1 MVDGATLERLCGG
14 NSTGGSNPPPSA
26 NTMAAKKTIIIE
38 AIAGIVSALCAA
50 SCFADIKDGVAVTA
64 LPAPDETGAYVF
76 GNADYTT
83 TTFYETTL
91 SAGLAYPVWDEIG
104 VPSGATVKFVG
115 GVALSSLPDGCTFD
129 FSGCTHLLVTD
140 NSVLGS
146 GFTVPELTT
155 LLYLKCNVSVN
166 GSVASFSTPAGDA
179 SIESSLV
186 INGTN
191 TVGDQRCNVI
201 FNGAVTGADSGYI
214 ELHGFGRHVT
224 FNGALNFDGT
234 IRLRTS
240 QRNQRVIVNS
250 AEAESSI
257 GTFEGNDWGNDR
269 TSETRGAPQQLIYLP
284 ASQTPCTMIVG
295 RFNQNEIGGLLEP
308 DEAGNFR
315 YRRWGVLLAT
325 CSNNTVCVS
334 NIVRHGAC
342 HLMACSDGAYTFGN
356 EPAFDQGFGNFEI
369 VHLGKN
375 AQGHADRSPKFY
387 PSPNVN
393 LKFTGRFTGNYRSA
407 APSFDYTSESNTVN
421 RGTLDMSGAESYAH
435 EHQPIRIVGYSPWNL
450 PRSIKV
456 HPNLA
461 ATTTNIVTDT
471 RWVMP
476 LDFGAVTDEIDV
488 ARCETDA
495 ILSVPET
502 CTVVVS
508 NATTAAGATVI
519 PGRYPVIIGS
529 AVVNAAGK
537 TGSAAFADWTV
548 ELAGRWGGFGVL
560 LEMSDTGLYI
570 AVKHSGLSISL
581 R

>member
-1 MVDGATLERLCGG
+1 MKGICTVR
-14 NSTGGSNPPPSA
+14 
-26 NTMAAKKTIIIE
+26 KTIIIE
-38 AIAGIVSALCAA
+38 AIVGIVSFLCAA

-191 TVGDQRCNVI
+191 TVGNQRGNVI
-201 FNGAVTGADSGYI
+201 YNGAVTGADTGYI

-224 FNGALNFDGT
+224 FKGELNFGGT
-234 IRLRTS
+234 IRLRNS

-250 AEAESSI
+250 AEAESCI
-257 GTFEGNDWGNDR
+257 GTLEGNDWGNDR
-269 TSETRGAPQQLIYLP
+269 TDQTRGAPQQLIYLP

-308 DEAGNFR
+308 DQAGNFK

-342 HLMACSDGAYTFGN
+342 HLMACSDGAYTFGA
-356 EPAFDQGFGNFEI
+356 EPDFNQGFGNFEI

-375 AQGHADRSPKFY
+375 THGHADRAPVFY
-387 PSPNVN
+387 PSPNAN
-393 LKFTGRFTGNYRSA
+393 LKFTGRFTGNYEGT
-407 APSFDYTSESNTVN
+407 APSFNYTAESNVVN
-421 RGTLDMSGAESYAH
+421 CATLDTTEATVYQGA
-435 EHQPIRIVGYSPWNL
+435 HQTINVTGYSPWNL
-450 PRSIKV
+450 PRTIASHEKLKGSRMFITV
-456 HPNLA
+456 L
-461 ATTTNIVTDT
+461 DS
-471 RWVMP
+471 RWLMP
-476 LDFGAVTDEIDV
+476 MNFGATADEIDV
-488 ARCETDA
+488 ARCETDGL
-495 ILSVPET
+495 LSIPASG
-502 CTVVVS
+502 TVVVS
-508 NATTAAGATVI
+508 NATTAAGAAVI
-519 PGRYPVIIGS
+519 PGRYPVITGS
-529 AVVNAAGK
+529 AVVNVAGA

-548 ELAGRWGGFGVL
+548 ELAGRWGGFCVL

-570 AVKHSGLSISL
+570 VVKQSGLSISL